1 MVVTYIDSLV
11 SSVNFGQVFACLPMG
26 IYFFKFTNKNKSS
39 RNDKSRRPKASNIL
53 IEPVNKQNMERLG
66 F

>member
-1 MVVTYIDSLV
+1 MVFTYIDFLV
-11 SSVNFGQVFACLPMG
+11 PSVNFGQVFACLPMH
-26 IYFFKFTNKNKSS
+26 IYLFKMTNKNKSS

-53 IEPVNKQNMERLG
+53 IESLNKQNMERLG